1 MGFHIPHGIPHMTC
15 DTFSTLVST
24 VDMEFDEV
32 NWDGVLC
39 CHCRLLKKL
48 SEKVLKLNIRI

>member
-1 MGFHIPHGIPHMTC
+1 MICGNDDITWDCTC

-24 VDMEFDEV
+24 ADMEFGEV

-39 CHCRLLKKL
+39 CHCRLLREL

>member
-1 MGFHIPHGIPHMTC
+1 MVMMILHGIPHMTC

-32 NWDGVLC
+32 N
-39 CHCRLLKKL
+39 
-48 SEKVLKLNIRI
+48 